1 MPILG
6 QRLKKMMKILDE
18 EQEALYQLKVNLVT
32 AENNVKTATL
42 QKINASLEY
51 ENALLRLYLKYHLNE
66 EDQINAATG
75 LISRKEEEN
84 DKENNSTD
92 E

>member
-1 MPILG
+1 
-6 QRLKKMMKILDE
+6 MMKILDE

>member
-1 MPILG
+1 
-6 QRLKKMMKILDE
+6 MKILDE